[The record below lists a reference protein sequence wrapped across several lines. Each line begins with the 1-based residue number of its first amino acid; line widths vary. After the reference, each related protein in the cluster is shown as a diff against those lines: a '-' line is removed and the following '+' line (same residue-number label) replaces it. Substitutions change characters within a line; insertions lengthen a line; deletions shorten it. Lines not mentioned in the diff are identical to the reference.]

1 MQAQY
6 SQRIMKI
13 MPILD
18 MKKQTQFKPN
28 SKPIQTQNKHN
39 SRKDK
44 NDTKCAFTKDY
55 EQKCGYGPKKTKPKQ
70 TQSNPIFIPLAEAF
84 VWCKERNFGKM
95 IMKPINCFCES
106 VMKRIFRKFIS

>member
-28 SKPIQTQNKHN
+28 SKPIQTQNKPN

-44 NDTKCAFTKDY
+44 NDTKSPYTKDY

-70 TQSNPIFIPLAEAF
+70 TQFSCPH
-84 VWCKERNFGKM
+84 V
-95 IMKPINCFCES
+95 
-106 VMKRIFRKFIS
+106 